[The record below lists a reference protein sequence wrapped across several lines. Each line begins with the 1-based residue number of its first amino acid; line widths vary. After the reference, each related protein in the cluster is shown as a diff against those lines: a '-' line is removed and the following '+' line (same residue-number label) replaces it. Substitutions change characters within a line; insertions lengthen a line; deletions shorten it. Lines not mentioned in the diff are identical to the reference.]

1 MRFSKLVKLE
11 NIFVDIEAED
21 REGAIREMIGCLVA
35 NGEFPKKHAES
46 VIEGLLERE
55 RLGTTGIGK
64 GVAIPHVRCDAVDRV
79 LVAIGRSAGG
89 VDFASV
95 DGERVGVI
103 FLIIASEE
111 QQDEYMA
118 ALRWVSRAGR
128 DEYNNKL
135 LSGAESAAGFLQL
148 FQDIE
153 EDAS

>member
-11 NIFVDIEAED
+11 NIFVNLEAED
-21 REGAIREMIGCLVA
+21 REGAIREMVA
-35 NGEFPKKHAES
+35 HLEGNGELPKKHAEA
-46 VIEGLLERE
+46 VIDGLMERE

-64 GVAIPHVRCDAVDRV
+64 GIAIPHVRHEPIESV
-79 LVAIGRSAGG
+79 LVAVGRSASG

-95 DGERVGVI
+95 DGERVRVI
-103 FLIIASEE
+103 FLIIASEK

-118 ALRWVSRAGR
+118 ALRWVSSVGR

-135 LSGAESAAGFLQL
+135 LSGAETAAGFLEL